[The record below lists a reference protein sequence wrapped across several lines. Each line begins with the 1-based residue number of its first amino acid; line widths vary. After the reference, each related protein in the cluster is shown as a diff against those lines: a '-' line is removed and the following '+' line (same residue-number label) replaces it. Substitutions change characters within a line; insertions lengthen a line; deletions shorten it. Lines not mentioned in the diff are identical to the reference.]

1 MSYISINNTLALV
14 TYILRNECK
23 SVYVTLLVASTLG
36 VLNYITMGIVEH
48 ALLLIALIPTSASI
62 INTDKERII
71 QVFRFLIIIGASPQL
86 IKYAIFLL
94 SLMYSV
100 IFAIPYVIINVSS
113 FLTALIAVL
122 VVYITLLSMYF
133 RIAKR
138 S

>member
-1 MSYISINNTLALV
+1 MSYISINNMLTLV

-23 SVYVTLLVASTLG
+23 SVYVTLLVAFTLG
-36 VLNYITMGIVEH
+36 VLNYVTMDIVEH

-94 SLMYSV
+94 SLTYSV
-100 IFAIPYVIINVSS
+100 IFATPYVIINVSS
-113 FLTALIAVL
+113 FLMALIAVL

-133 RIAKR
+133 RIARR

>member
-23 SVYVTLLVASTLG
+23 SVYVTLLVAFTLG
-36 VLNYITMGIVEH
+36 VLNYVTMGIVEH

-94 SLMYSV
+94 SLTYSV

-113 FLTALIAVL
+113 FLMALIAVL

-133 RIAKR
+133 RIARR